1 MIPNAFSVRISRPLP
16 LNPIGLEVS
25 PALKESKTIGAL
37 LGTFTGD
44 ALGMPVEGFD
54 IDMIVSAYEQVD
66 TMLEARKG
74 RGTYTDDTQMMIAI
88 AEVLSRCGEF
98 QGAETARCFIKN
110 FDPERGYGRGA
121 LEVIYRLSQGVPW
134 NKAGERMFG
143 GGSFGNGSAMR
154 IAPIGVFFSANRAA
168 LIQAAVNSARI
179 THTHPLGKGGAV
191 IQALAISL
199 AFESDPDVPL
209 DKAAFL
215 ATLKE
220 HIEPEWD
227 AYHHKLVHVQELLA
241 SELDLH
247 GVVRLLGNDV
257 TCQGSVPLAIY
268 CFLLHPED
276 FRAAVVTAVNM
287 GGDTDTIG
295 AMTGA
300 LSGARLGWEAI
311 PPDWLNA
318 LENGASGRDYVT
330 QLGRDLYA
338 KANN

>member
-1 MIPNAFSVRISRPLP
+1 M
-16 LNPIGLEVS
+16 S
-25 PALKESKTIGAL
+25 PSLKESKTIGAL

-44 ALGMPVEGFD
+44 ALGMPVEGYD
-54 IDMIVSAYEQVD
+54 IEMIISAYEQVD

-74 RGTYTDDTQMMIAI
+74 RGTYTDDTQMMIGI
-88 AEVLSRCGEF
+88 AEALSKCGEF
-98 QGAETARCFIKN
+98 QGAETARCFVKN
-110 FDPERGYGRGA
+110 FEPDRGYGRGA

-154 IAPIGVFFSANRAA
+154 IAPIGVFFSADRAA
-168 LIQAAVNSARI
+168 LIQAAMDSARI

-191 IQALAISL
+191 IQALAVSL
-199 AFESDPDVPL
+199 AFESDPDLPL

-227 AYHHKLVHVQELLA
+227 AYRHKLVHVQELFN
-241 SELDLH
+241 SEFDPYEA
-247 GVVRLLGNDV
+247 VRLLGNDV

-268 CFLLHPED
+268 CFLHHPDD
-276 FRAAVVTAVNM
+276 FRDAAVTAVNM

-300 LSGARLGWEAI
+300 ISGARLGWETI

-318 LENGASGRDYVT
+318 LENGDAGRDYVA
-330 QLGRDLYA
+330 QLGRDLYE
-338 KANN
+338 KSNH